1 MLGLIII
8 DHIRKRKSS
17 IFGKFLCD
25 CTPAESMITSC
36 DLSED
41 NMADITALNT
51 LNAPGAAFQVY
62 ATLCAFAMRKDWCFP
77 SLKTLGEV
85 LPSMNRRTIQRALK
99 WLEDNK
105 FIRRGRARTRDRF
118 KLLKRTASAFVS
130 AIVKG
135 QSTAG
140 KGAAPVTP
148 QQRHQDRPNTKRK
161 RKTNNYRHKRRSHQ
175 KKILS
180 EAQILGESITMLV
193 SGENTWVG
201 LTEAARDLIRADIS
215 KGFDKD
221 GHINWSYY
229 PEIVSQAAR

>member
-1 MLGLIII
+1 MNTVTVNRPGY
-8 DHIRKRKSS
+8 
-17 IFGKFLCD
+17 
-25 CTPAESMITSC
+25 AQIT
-36 DLSED
+36 L
-41 NMADITALNT
+41 ADITALNQ

-105 FIRRGRARTRDRF
+105 FIRRGQARTRDRF

-148 QQRHQDRPNTKRK
+148 QQRHQDRPKKKKKETNPFSRRK
-161 RKTNNYRHKRRSHQ
+161 RRHSKENKLS
-175 KKILS
+175 KDEILNT
-180 EAQILGESITMLV
+180 AIVKLV
-193 SGENTWVG
+193 SEETTWDQLSKTVKG
-201 LTEAARDLIRADIS
+201 LIRADIGL
-215 KGFDKD
+215 GFEN
-221 GHINWSYY
+221 GGQINWAFH
-229 PEIVSQAAR
+229 PDIVRSAEV